1 MPVKNKISLQ
11 ELAEFMTTADETLD
25 KKTCEAFARTL
36 FEVVEEA
43 LLSDKFV
50 KVKGFGTFKLVAV
63 SDRESVNINTG
74 ERFQIEGHTKVSF
87 IPDNTLKEEINRPF
101 AHFET
106 IDLSDDT
113 EQAELDAIDAAAE
126 EEAQEMQASQEAVEE
141 AADEAVEEFVE
152 KSVEEEPAEEAV
164 EQTAEEA
171 PKEATAEET
180 EESMEEPVATEP
192 QTIVTAEKKE
202 EEPAKAAAS
211 AEERQSV
218 AEATVENTDDEAL
231 AEETPAEESPE
242 SEADGQE
249 EASTAMPITYEY
261 NEQPPRRPFNWWKAI
276 GLFFAVLALML
287 ASYFAGYYRLL
298 CPCIIGLPEWSEPQ
312 PAQPAVKVQS
322 AKPAPAK
329 PQPAPAEATAPKI
342 PENPLNLENP
352 EQPEPRISKPAKP
365 ASAPRKQQSAPRK
378 QQSAPA
384 EVAPAPQ
391 ADTTVATQPHT
402 VARGETLYSIARKY
416 YGSDKYVNVII
427 RHNRI
432 KNPNNIEKGTTL
444 QIPILD
450 TGN

>member
-11 ELAEFMTTADETLD
+11 ELAEFMTAADETLD

-106 IDLSDDT
+106 IDLSDET
-113 EQAELDAIDAAAE
+113 EQAELDAIDAAAA
-126 EEAQEMQASQEAVEE
+126 EEALENEEAEETVEE
-141 AADEAVEEFVE
+141 VAEEMPAD
-152 KSVEEEPAEEAV
+152 EPAEEVV
-164 EQTAEEA
+164 EEEV
-171 PKEATAEET
+171 KEEVPEEVLKEEPVEET
-180 EESMEEPVATEP
+180 EEPMEEPVATEP

-202 EEPAKAAAS
+202 EEPAKAEEPTADTTLES
-211 AEERQSV
+211 EKKPEPEAEEQK
-218 AEATVENTDDEAL
+218 EAPTAL
-231 AEETPAEESPE
+231 PVS
-242 SEADGQE
+242 
-249 EASTAMPITYEY
+249 YEY
-261 NEQPPRRPFNWWKAI
+261 TEQPPRRPFNWWKAI
-276 GLFFAVLALML
+276 GVFFFVLALML
-287 ASYFAGYYRLL
+287 LSYFAGYYRLL
-298 CPCIIGLPEWSEPQ
+298 CPCIIGLPEWTEPQ
-312 PAQPAVKVQS
+312 PVQPAAKVQP
-322 AKPAPAK
+322 AKTAPAK
-329 PQPAPAEATAPKI
+329 PQPAPAETTAPKI
-342 PENPLNLENP
+342 PENPLNAENP
-352 EQPEPRISKPAKP
+352 EQPEPRKSKPAKP
-365 ASAPRKQQSAPRK
+365 DPAPRK

-384 EVAPAPQ
+384 EVAPAPP

>member
-1 MPVKNKISLQ
+1 
-11 ELAEFMTTADETLD
+11 MTAADETLD

-87 IPDNTLKEEINRPF
+87 IPDNSLKEEINRPF

-106 IDLSDDT
+106 IDLSDET
-113 EQAELDAIDAAAE
+113 EQAELDAIDAAAA
-126 EEAQEMQASQEAVEE
+126 EEALENEEAEETVEE
-141 AADEAVEEFVE
+141 VAEEMPAD
-152 KSVEEEPAEEAV
+152 EPAEEVV
-164 EQTAEEA
+164 EEEVMEEVPEEVLKEEPVEEAEE
-171 PKEATAEET
+171 P
-180 EESMEEPVATEP
+180 MEEPVATEP

-202 EEPAKAAAS
+202 EEPAKAEESAADTTLES
-211 AEERQSV
+211 EKAPDPEAEE
-218 AEATVENTDDEAL
+218 
-231 AEETPAEESPE
+231 
-242 SEADGQE
+242 QE
-249 EASTAMPITYEY
+249 EAPTALPVSYEY
-261 NEQPPRRPFNWWKAI
+261 TEQPPRRPFNWWKAI
-276 GLFFAVLALML
+276 GVFFFVLALML
-287 ASYFAGYYRLL
+287 LSYFAGYYRLL
-298 CPCIIGLPEWSEPQ
+298 CPCIIGLPEWTEPQ
-312 PAQPAVKVQS
+312 PAQPAAKVQP
-322 AKPAPAK
+322 AKTAPAK
-329 PQPAPAEATAPKI
+329 PQPAPAETTAPKI
-342 PENPLNLENP
+342 SENPLNSENP
-352 EQPEPRISKPAKP
+352 EQPESRKSKPAKP
-365 ASAPRKQQSAPRK
+365 DPAPRK

-384 EVAPAPQ
+384 EVAPAPP

>member
-1 MPVKNKISLQ
+1 
-11 ELAEFMTTADETLD
+11 MTTADETLD

-106 IDLSDDT
+106 IDLSDET
-113 EQAELDAIDAAAE
+113 EQAELDAIDAAAA
-126 EEAQEMQASQEAVEE
+126 EEALENEEAEETVEE
-141 AADEAVEEFVE
+141 VAEEMPAA
-152 KSVEEEPAEEAV
+152 EPAEEVV
-164 EQTAEEA
+164 EEEVMEEV
-171 PKEATAEET
+171 PEEVLKEEPVEET
-180 EESMEEPVATEP
+180 EEPMEEPVATEP

-202 EEPAKAAAS
+202 EEPAKAEEPAADTTLES
-211 AEERQSV
+211 KKNPEPEAEE
-218 AEATVENTDDEAL
+218 
-231 AEETPAEESPE
+231 
-242 SEADGQE
+242 QE
-249 EASTAMPITYEY
+249 EAPTALPVSYEY
-261 NEQPPRRPFNWWKAI
+261 TEQPPRRPFNWWKAI
-276 GLFFAVLALML
+276 GVFFFVLALML
-287 ASYFAGYYRLL
+287 LSYFAGYYRLL
-298 CPCIIGLPEWSEPQ
+298 CPCIIGLPEWTEPQ
-312 PAQPAVKVQS
+312 PVQPAAKVQP
-322 AKPAPAK
+322 AKTAPAK
-329 PQPAPAEATAPKI
+329 PQPAPAESTAPKI
-342 PENPLNLENP
+342 SANPLNSENP
-352 EQPEPRISKPAKP
+352 EQPESRKSKPAKP
-365 ASAPRKQQSAPRK
+365 DPAPRK

-384 EVAPAPQ
+384 EVAPAPP

>member
-11 ELAEFMTTADETLD
+11 ELAEFMTAADETLD

-106 IDLSDDT
+106 IDLSDET
-113 EQAELDAIDAAAE
+113 EQAELDAIDAAAAEEALENEEAEETVEEVAEEMPADELAEEVVE
-126 EEAQEMQASQEAVEE
+126 EEAKEEVPEDVLKEEPVEE
-141 AADEAVEEFVE
+141 A
-152 KSVEEEPAEEAV
+152 EEP
-164 EQTAEEA
+164 
-171 PKEATAEET
+171 
-180 EESMEEPVATEP
+180 MEEPVATEP

-202 EEPAKAAAS
+202 EEPAKAEEPAADTTLES
-211 AEERQSV
+211 EKAPEPEAEE
-218 AEATVENTDDEAL
+218 
-231 AEETPAEESPE
+231 
-242 SEADGQE
+242 QE
-249 EASTAMPITYEY
+249 EAPTALPVSYEY
-261 NEQPPRRPFNWWKAI
+261 TEQPPRRPFNWWKAI
-276 GLFFAVLALML
+276 GVFFFVLTLML
-287 ASYFAGYYRLL
+287 LSYFAGYYRLL
-298 CPCIIGLPEWSEPQ
+298 CPCIIGLPEWTEPQ
-312 PAQPAVKVQS
+312 PVQPAAKVQP
-322 AKPAPAK
+322 AKTAPAK
-329 PQPAPAEATAPKI
+329 PQPAPAETTAPKI
-342 PENPLNLENP
+342 SENPLNSENP
-352 EQPEPRISKPAKP
+352 EQPESRRSKPAKP
-365 ASAPRKQQSAPRK
+365 DPAPRK

-384 EVAPAPQ
+384 EVAPAPP

>member
-11 ELAEFMTTADETLD
+11 ELAEFMTAADETLD

-106 IDLSDDT
+106 IDLSDET
-113 EQAELDAIDAAAE
+113 EQAELDAIDAAAAEEALENEEAEETVEEVAEEMPADEPTEEVVE
-126 EEAQEMQASQEAVEE
+126 EEVMEEVPEEVLKEEPVEE
-141 AADEAVEEFVE
+141 A
-152 KSVEEEPAEEAV
+152 EEP
-164 EQTAEEA
+164 
-171 PKEATAEET
+171 
-180 EESMEEPVATEP
+180 MEEPVATEP

-202 EEPAKAAAS
+202 EEPAKAEEPAADTTLES
-211 AEERQSV
+211 EKAPEPEAEE
-218 AEATVENTDDEAL
+218 
-231 AEETPAEESPE
+231 
-242 SEADGQE
+242 QE
-249 EASTAMPITYEY
+249 EAPTALPVSYEY
-261 NEQPPRRPFNWWKAI
+261 TEQPPRRPFNWWKAI
-276 GLFFAVLALML
+276 GVFFFVLALML
-287 ASYFAGYYRLL
+287 LSYFAGYYRLL
-298 CPCIIGLPEWSEPQ
+298 CPCIIGLPEWTEPQ
-312 PAQPAVKVQS
+312 PAQPAAKVQP
-322 AKPAPAK
+322 AKTAPAK
-329 PQPAPAEATAPKI
+329 PQPAPAETTAPKI
-342 PENPLNLENP
+342 SENTLNPENP
-352 EQPEPRISKPAKP
+352 EQPEPRKSKPAKP
-365 ASAPRKQQSAPRK
+365 D
-378 QQSAPA
+378 
-384 EVAPAPQ
+384 PAPP

>member
-11 ELAEFMTTADETLD
+11 ELAEFMTAADDTLD

-106 IDLSDDT
+106 IDLSDET
-113 EQAELDAIDAAAE
+113 EQAELDAIDAAAA
-126 EEAQEMQASQEAVEE
+126 EEALENEEAEETVEE
-141 AADEAVEEFVE
+141 VAEEMPAA
-152 KSVEEEPAEEAV
+152 EPAEEVV
-164 EQTAEEA
+164 EEEVKEEVPEEVLIEEPVEEAEE
-171 PKEATAEET
+171 P
-180 EESMEEPVATEP
+180 MEEPVATEP

-202 EEPAKAAAS
+202 EKPAKAEEPAADTTLES
-211 AEERQSV
+211 EKAPEPEAEE
-218 AEATVENTDDEAL
+218 
-231 AEETPAEESPE
+231 
-242 SEADGQE
+242 QE
-249 EASTAMPITYEY
+249 EAPTALPVSYEY
-261 NEQPPRRPFNWWKAI
+261 TEQAPRRPFNWWKAI
-276 GLFFAVLALML
+276 GVFFFVLALML
-287 ASYFAGYYRLL
+287 LSYFAGYYRLL
-298 CPCIIGLPEWSEPQ
+298 CPCIIGLPEWTEPQ
-312 PAQPAVKVQS
+312 PAQPAAKVQP
-322 AKPAPAK
+322 AKTAPVK
-329 PQPAPAEATAPKI
+329 PQPAPAETTAPKI
-342 PENPLNLENP
+342 SGNTLNPENT
-352 EQPEPRISKPAKP
+352 EQPEPRKSKPAKP
-365 ASAPRKQQSAPRK
+365 EPAPRK

-384 EVAPAPQ
+384 EVAPAPP

>member
-11 ELAEFMTTADETLD
+11 ELAEFMTAADETLD

-106 IDLSDDT
+106 IDLSDET
-113 EQAELDAIDAAAE
+113 EQAELDAIDAAAA
-126 EEAQEMQASQEAVEE
+126 EEALENEEAEETVEE
-141 AADEAVEEFVE
+141 VAEEMPEA
-152 KSVEEEPAEEAV
+152 EPAEEDV
-164 EQTAEEA
+164 EEEVKEEVPEEVLKEEPVEEAEE
-171 PKEATAEET
+171 P
-180 EESMEEPVATEP
+180 MEEPVATEP

-202 EEPAKAAAS
+202 EEPAKAEEPAADTTLES
-211 AEERQSV
+211 EEAPEPEAEEQED
-218 AEATVENTDDEAL
+218 APTAL
-231 AEETPAEESPE
+231 PVS
-242 SEADGQE
+242 
-249 EASTAMPITYEY
+249 YEY
-261 NEQPPRRPFNWWKAI
+261 TEQPPRRPFNWWKAI
-276 GLFFAVLALML
+276 GVFFFVLALML
-287 ASYFAGYYRLL
+287 LSYFAGYYRLL
-298 CPCIIGLPEWSEPQ
+298 CPCIIGLPEWTEPQ
-312 PAQPAVKVQS
+312 PAQPAAKVQP
-322 AKPAPAK
+322 AKTAPAK
-329 PQPAPAEATAPKI
+329 PQPAPAETTAPKI
-342 PENPLNLENP
+342 SENTLNPENT
-352 EQPEPRISKPAKP
+352 EQPEPRKSKPAKP
-365 ASAPRKQQSAPRK
+365 DPAPRK

-384 EVAPAPQ
+384 EVAPAPP

>member
-11 ELAEFMTTADETLD
+11 ELAEFMTAADETLD

-106 IDLSDDT
+106 IDLSDET
-113 EQAELDAIDAAAE
+113 EQAELDAIDAAAA
-126 EEAQEMQASQEAVEE
+126 EEALENEEAEETVEE
-141 AADEAVEEFVE
+141 VAEEMPAT
-152 KSVEEEPAEEAV
+152 EPAEEVV
-164 EQTAEEA
+164 EEEV
-171 PKEATAEET
+171 KEEVPEEVLKEEPVEET
-180 EESMEEPVATEP
+180 EEPMEEPVATEP

-202 EEPAKAAAS
+202 EEPAKAEEPAADTTLES
-211 AEERQSV
+211 EKKPEPEAEE
-218 AEATVENTDDEAL
+218 
-231 AEETPAEESPE
+231 
-242 SEADGQE
+242 QE
-249 EASTAMPITYEY
+249 EAPTALPVSYEY
-261 NEQPPRRPFNWWKAI
+261 TEQPPRRPFNWWKAI
-276 GLFFAVLALML
+276 GVFFFVLALML
-287 ASYFAGYYRLL
+287 LSYFAGYYRLL
-298 CPCIIGLPEWSEPQ
+298 CPCIIGLPEWTEPQ
-312 PAQPAVKVQS
+312 PAQPAAKVQP
-322 AKPAPAK
+322 AKTAPAK
-329 PQPAPAEATAPKI
+329 PQPVPAETTAPKI
-342 PENPLNLENP
+342 SENPLNAENP
-352 EQPEPRISKPAKP
+352 EQPEPRRSKPAKP
-365 ASAPRKQQSAPRK
+365 DPAPRK

-384 EVAPAPQ
+384 EVSPAPP
-391 ADTTVATQPHT
+391 ADTTIATQPHT

>member
-11 ELAEFMTTADETLD
+11 ELAEFMTAADETLD

-106 IDLSDDT
+106 IDLSDET
-113 EQAELDAIDAAAE
+113 EQAELDAIDAAAA
-126 EEAQEMQASQEAVEE
+126 EEALENEEAEETVEE
-141 AADEAVEEFVE
+141 VAEEMPAD
-152 KSVEEEPAEEAV
+152 EPAEEDV
-164 EQTAEEA
+164 EEEVKEEVPEEVLKEEPVEEAEE
-171 PKEATAEET
+171 P
-180 EESMEEPVATEP
+180 MEEPVATEP

-202 EEPAKAAAS
+202 EEPAKAEEPAADTTLES
-211 AEERQSV
+211 DKAPEPEAEE
-218 AEATVENTDDEAL
+218 
-231 AEETPAEESPE
+231 
-242 SEADGQE
+242 QE
-249 EASTAMPITYEY
+249 EAPTALPVSYEY
-261 NEQPPRRPFNWWKAI
+261 TEQPPRRPFNWWKAI
-276 GLFFAVLALML
+276 GVFFFVLTLML
-287 ASYFAGYYRLL
+287 LSYFAGYYRLL
-298 CPCIIGLPEWSEPQ
+298 CPCIIGLPEWTEPQ
-312 PAQPAVKVQS
+312 PVQPAAKVQP
-322 AKPAPAK
+322 AKTAPAK
-329 PQPAPAEATAPKI
+329 PQPAPAETTAPKI
-342 PENPLNLENP
+342 SENPLNSENP
-352 EQPEPRISKPAKP
+352 EQPEPRKSKPAKP
-365 ASAPRKQQSAPRK
+365 DPAPRKQQSAT
-378 QQSAPA
+378 A
-384 EVAPAPQ
+384 EVAPAPP

>member
-11 ELAEFMTTADETLD
+11 ELAEFMTAADETLD

-106 IDLSDDT
+106 IDLSDET
-113 EQAELDAIDAAAE
+113 EQAELDAIDAAAA
-126 EEAQEMQASQEAVEE
+126 EEALENEEAEETVEE
-141 AADEAVEEFVE
+141 VAEEMPAT
-152 KSVEEEPAEEAV
+152 EPAEEVV
-164 EQTAEEA
+164 EEEV
-171 PKEATAEET
+171 KEEVPEEVLKEEPVEET
-180 EESMEEPVATEP
+180 EEPMEEPVATEP

-202 EEPAKAAAS
+202 EEPAKAEEPAAD
-211 AEERQSV
+211 
-218 AEATVENTDDEAL
+218 TTL
-231 AEETPAEESPE
+231 E
-242 SEADGQE
+242 SEEAPEPEAKEQE
-249 EASTAMPITYEY
+249 DAPTALPVSYEY
-261 NEQPPRRPFNWWKAI
+261 TEQPPRRPFNWWKAI
-276 GLFFAVLALML
+276 GVFFFVLTLML
-287 ASYFAGYYRLL
+287 LSYFAGYYRLL
-298 CPCIIGLPEWSEPQ
+298 CPCIIGLPEWTEPQ
-312 PAQPAVKVQS
+312 PAQPAAKVQP
-322 AKPAPAK
+322 AKTAPAK
-329 PQPAPAEATAPKI
+329 PQPAPAETTAPKI
-342 PENPLNLENP
+342 SENPLNSENP
-352 EQPEPRISKPAKP
+352 EQPESRKSKPAKP
-365 ASAPRKQQSAPRK
+365 DPAPRK

-384 EVAPAPQ
+384 EVAPAPP

>member
-1 MPVKNKISLQ
+1 
-11 ELAEFMTTADETLD
+11 MTAADETLD
-25 KKTCEAFARTL
+25 KKTCEVFARTL

-106 IDLSDDT
+106 IDLSDET
-113 EQAELDAIDAAAE
+113 EQAELDAIDAAAA
-126 EEAQEMQASQEAVEE
+126 EEALEIEEAEETVEE
-141 AADEAVEEFVE
+141 VAEEMPADEPTEEV
-152 KSVEEEPAEEAV
+152 VEEEVKEEV
-164 EQTAEEA
+164 PEEVL
-171 PKEATAEET
+171 KEEPVEET
-180 EESMEEPVATEP
+180 EEPMEEPVATEP

-202 EEPAKAAAS
+202 EEPAKAEEPAADTTLES
-211 AEERQSV
+211 EKAPEPEAEE
-218 AEATVENTDDEAL
+218 
-231 AEETPAEESPE
+231 
-242 SEADGQE
+242 QE
-249 EASTAMPITYEY
+249 EAPSALPVSYEY
-261 NEQPPRRPFNWWKAI
+261 TEQPPRRPFNWWKAI
-276 GLFFAVLALML
+276 GVFFFVLALML
-287 ASYFAGYYRLL
+287 LSYFAGYYRLL
-298 CPCIIGLPEWSEPQ
+298 CPCIIGLPEWTEPQ
-312 PAQPAVKVQS
+312 PAQPAAKVQP
-322 AKPAPAK
+322 AKTAPAK
-329 PQPAPAEATAPKI
+329 PQPVPAETTAPKI
-342 PENPLNLENP
+342 PENPLNSENP
-352 EQPEPRISKPAKP
+352 EQPEPRKSKPAKP
-365 ASAPRKQQSAPRK
+365 DPAPRK

-384 EVAPAPQ
+384 EVAPAPP

-450 TGN
+450 TVN

>member
-1 MPVKNKISLQ
+1 
-11 ELAEFMTTADETLD
+11 MTTADETLD

-106 IDLSDDT
+106 IDLSDET
-113 EQAELDAIDAAAE
+113 EQAELDAIDAAAA
-126 EEAQEMQASQEAVEE
+126 EEALENEEAEETVEE
-141 AADEAVEEFVE
+141 VAEEMPADEPTDEV
-152 KSVEEEPAEEAV
+152 VEEEVMEEV
-164 EQTAEEA
+164 PEEVL
-171 PKEATAEET
+171 KEEPVEET
-180 EESMEEPVATEP
+180 EEPMEEPVATEP

-202 EEPAKAAAS
+202 EEPAKAEEPAADTTLES
-211 AEERQSV
+211 EKTPEPEAEE
-218 AEATVENTDDEAL
+218 
-231 AEETPAEESPE
+231 
-242 SEADGQE
+242 QE
-249 EASTAMPITYEY
+249 EAPTALPVSYEY
-261 NEQPPRRPFNWWKAI
+261 TEQPPRRPFNWWKAI
-276 GLFFAVLALML
+276 GVFFFVLALML
-287 ASYFAGYYRLL
+287 LSYFAGYYRLL
-298 CPCIIGLPEWSEPQ
+298 CPCIIGLPEWTEPQ
-312 PAQPAVKVQS
+312 PVQPAAKVQP
-322 AKPAPAK
+322 AKTAPAK
-329 PQPAPAEATAPKI
+329 PQSAPAETTAPKI
-342 PENPLNLENP
+342 SENPLNSENP
-352 EQPEPRISKPAKP
+352 EQPESRKSKPAKP
-365 ASAPRKQQSAPRK
+365 DPAPRK

-384 EVAPAPQ
+384 EVAPAPP

>member
-1 MPVKNKISLQ
+1 
-11 ELAEFMTTADETLD
+11 MTAADETLD

-106 IDLSDDT
+106 IDLSDET
-113 EQAELDAIDAAAE
+113 EQAELDAIDAAAAEEALENEEAEETVEEVAEEMPADELAEEVVE
-126 EEAQEMQASQEAVEE
+126 EEAKEEVPEDVLKEEPVEE
-141 AADEAVEEFVE
+141 A
-152 KSVEEEPAEEAV
+152 EEP
-164 EQTAEEA
+164 
-171 PKEATAEET
+171 
-180 EESMEEPVATEP
+180 MEEPVATEP

-202 EEPAKAAAS
+202 EEPAKAEEPAADTTLES
-211 AEERQSV
+211 EKAPEPEAEE
-218 AEATVENTDDEAL
+218 
-231 AEETPAEESPE
+231 
-242 SEADGQE
+242 QE
-249 EASTAMPITYEY
+249 EAPTALPVSYEY
-261 NEQPPRRPFNWWKAI
+261 TEQPPRRPFNWWKAI
-276 GLFFAVLALML
+276 GVFFFVLTLML
-287 ASYFAGYYRLL
+287 LSYFAGYYRLL
-298 CPCIIGLPEWSEPQ
+298 CPCIIGLPEWTEPQ
-312 PAQPAVKVQS
+312 PVQPAAKVQP
-322 AKPAPAK
+322 AKTAPAK
-329 PQPAPAEATAPKI
+329 PQPAPAETTAPKI
-342 PENPLNLENP
+342 SENPLNSENP
-352 EQPEPRISKPAKP
+352 EQPESRRSKPAKP
-365 ASAPRKQQSAPRK
+365 DPAPRK

-384 EVAPAPQ
+384 EVAPAPP

>member
-1 MPVKNKISLQ
+1 
-11 ELAEFMTTADETLD
+11 MTAADETLD

-106 IDLSDDT
+106 IDLSDET
-113 EQAELDAIDAAAE
+113 EQAELDAIDAAAA
-126 EEAQEMQASQEAVEE
+126 EEALENEEAEETVEE
-141 AADEAVEEFVE
+141 VAEEMPEA
-152 KSVEEEPAEEAV
+152 EPAEEDV
-164 EQTAEEA
+164 EEEVKEEVPEEVLKEEPVEEAEE
-171 PKEATAEET
+171 P
-180 EESMEEPVATEP
+180 MEEPVATEP

-202 EEPAKAAAS
+202 EEPAKAEEPAADTTLES
-211 AEERQSV
+211 EEAPEPEAEEQED
-218 AEATVENTDDEAL
+218 APTAL
-231 AEETPAEESPE
+231 PVS
-242 SEADGQE
+242 
-249 EASTAMPITYEY
+249 YEY
-261 NEQPPRRPFNWWKAI
+261 TEQPPRRPFNWWKAI
-276 GLFFAVLALML
+276 GVFFFVLTLML
-287 ASYFAGYYRLL
+287 LSYFAGYYRLL
-298 CPCIIGLPEWSEPQ
+298 CPCIIGLPEWTESQ
-312 PAQPAVKVQS
+312 PAQPAAKVQP
-322 AKPAPAK
+322 AKTAPAK

-342 PENPLNLENP
+342 SENPLNSENP
-352 EQPEPRISKPAKP
+352 EQPESRKSKPSKP
-365 ASAPRKQQSAPRK
+365 DPAPRK

-384 EVAPAPQ
+384 EVAPAPP

>member
-1 MPVKNKISLQ
+1 
-11 ELAEFMTTADETLD
+11 MTAADETLD

-106 IDLSDDT
+106 IDLSDET
-113 EQAELDAIDAAAE
+113 EQAELDAIDAAAA
-126 EEAQEMQASQEAVEE
+126 EEALENEEAEETVEE
-141 AADEAVEEFVE
+141 VAEEMPAD
-152 KSVEEEPAEEAV
+152 EPAEEDV
-164 EQTAEEA
+164 EEEVMEEV
-171 PKEATAEET
+171 PEEVLKEEPVEET
-180 EESMEEPVATEP
+180 EEPMEEPVATEP

-202 EEPAKAAAS
+202 EEPAKTEEPAADTTLES
-211 AEERQSV
+211 EKGPEPEAEE
-218 AEATVENTDDEAL
+218 
-231 AEETPAEESPE
+231 
-242 SEADGQE
+242 QE
-249 EASTAMPITYEY
+249 EAPTALPVSYEY
-261 NEQPPRRPFNWWKAI
+261 TEQPPRRPFNWWKAI
-276 GLFFAVLALML
+276 GVFFFVLALML
-287 ASYFAGYYRLL
+287 LSYFAGYSRLL
-298 CPCIIGLPEWSEPQ
+298 CPCIIGLPEWTEPQ
-312 PAQPAVKVQS
+312 PAQPAAKVQP
-322 AKPAPAK
+322 AKTAPAK
-329 PQPAPAEATAPKI
+329 PQPAPAETTAPKI
-342 PENPLNLENP
+342 SENPLNSENP
-352 EQPEPRISKPAKP
+352 EQPESRKSKPAKP
-365 ASAPRKQQSAPRK
+365 DPAPRK

-384 EVAPAPQ
+384 EVAPAPP

>member
-1 MPVKNKISLQ
+1 
-11 ELAEFMTTADETLD
+11 MTAADETLD

-106 IDLSDDT
+106 IDLSDET
-113 EQAELDAIDAAAE
+113 EQAELDAIDAAAA
-126 EEAQEMQASQEAVEE
+126 EEALENEEAEETVEE
-141 AADEAVEEFVE
+141 VAEEMTAA
-152 KSVEEEPAEEAV
+152 EPAEEVV
-164 EQTAEEA
+164 EEEVMEEV
-171 PKEATAEET
+171 PEEVLKEEPVEET
-180 EESMEEPVATEP
+180 EEPMEEPVATEP

-202 EEPAKAAAS
+202 EEPAKAEEPAADTTLES
-211 AEERQSV
+211 EKGPEPEAEE
-218 AEATVENTDDEAL
+218 
-231 AEETPAEESPE
+231 
-242 SEADGQE
+242 QE
-249 EASTAMPITYEY
+249 EAPTALPVSYEY
-261 NEQPPRRPFNWWKAI
+261 TEQPPRRPFNWWKAI
-276 GLFFAVLALML
+276 GVFFFVLALML
-287 ASYFAGYYRLL
+287 LSYFAGYYRLL
-298 CPCIIGLPEWSEPQ
+298 CPCIIGLPEWTEPQ
-312 PAQPAVKVQS
+312 PVQPAAKVQPT
-322 AKPAPAK
+322 KTAPAK
-329 PQPAPAEATAPKI
+329 PQPAPAETTAPKI
-342 PENPLNLENP
+342 SENPLNSENP
-352 EQPEPRISKPAKP
+352 EQPESRKSKPAKP
-365 ASAPRKQQSAPRK
+365 DPAPRK

-384 EVAPAPQ
+384 EVAPAPP

>member
-1 MPVKNKISLQ
+1 
-11 ELAEFMTTADETLD
+11 MTAADETLD
-25 KKTCEAFARTL
+25 KKTCEVFARTL

-106 IDLSDDT
+106 IDLSDET
-113 EQAELDAIDAAAE
+113 EQAELDAIDAAAAEEALENEEAEETVEEVAEEMPADEPTEEVVE
-126 EEAQEMQASQEAVEE
+126 EEVMEEVPEEVLKEESVEE
-141 AADEAVEEFVE
+141 A
-152 KSVEEEPAEEAV
+152 EEP
-164 EQTAEEA
+164 
-171 PKEATAEET
+171 
-180 EESMEEPVATEP
+180 MEEPVATEP

-202 EEPAKAAAS
+202 EEPAKAEETAADTTLES
-211 AEERQSV
+211 EKKPEPEAEE
-218 AEATVENTDDEAL
+218 
-231 AEETPAEESPE
+231 
-242 SEADGQE
+242 QE
-249 EASTAMPITYEY
+249 EAPTALPVSYEY
-261 NEQPPRRPFNWWKAI
+261 TEQPPRRPFNWWKAI
-276 GLFFAVLALML
+276 GVFFFVLALML
-287 ASYFAGYYRLL
+287 LSYFAGYYRLL
-298 CPCIIGLPEWSEPQ
+298 CPCIIGLPEWTEPQ
-312 PAQPAVKVQS
+312 PVQPAAKVQP
-322 AKPAPAK
+322 AKTAPAK
-329 PQPAPAEATAPKI
+329 PQPAPAKATAPKI
-342 PENPLNLENP
+342 SENPLNSENP
-352 EQPEPRISKPAKP
+352 EQPEPRRSKPAKP
-365 ASAPRKQQSAPRK
+365 DPAPRK

-384 EVAPAPQ
+384 EVAPAPP
-391 ADTTVATQPHT
+391 ADTTIATQPHT

>member
-1 MPVKNKISLQ
+1 
-11 ELAEFMTTADETLD
+11 MTAADETLD

-106 IDLSDDT
+106 IDLSDET
-113 EQAELDAIDAAAE
+113 EQAELDAIDAAAA
-126 EEAQEMQASQEAVEE
+126 EEALENEEAEETVEE
-141 AADEAVEEFVE
+141 VAEEMPADEPSEEV
-152 KSVEEEPAEEAV
+152 VEEEVKEEVPEEVLKEEPV
-164 EQTAEEA
+164 EEVEE
-171 PKEATAEET
+171 P
-180 EESMEEPVATEP
+180 MEEPVATEP

-202 EEPAKAAAS
+202 EEPAKAEEPAADTTLES
-211 AEERQSV
+211 EKAPEPEAEE
-218 AEATVENTDDEAL
+218 
-231 AEETPAEESPE
+231 
-242 SEADGQE
+242 QE
-249 EASTAMPITYEY
+249 EAPTALPVSYEY
-261 NEQPPRRPFNWWKAI
+261 TEQPPRRPFNWWKAI
-276 GLFFAVLALML
+276 GVFFFVLALML
-287 ASYFAGYYRLL
+287 LSYFAGYYRLL
-298 CPCIIGLPEWSEPQ
+298 CPCIIGLPEWTEPQ
-312 PAQPAVKVQS
+312 PAQPAAKVQP
-322 AKPAPAK
+322 AKTAPAK
-329 PQPAPAEATAPKI
+329 PQPAPAETTAPKI
-342 PENPLNLENP
+342 SENLLNSENP
-352 EQPEPRISKPAKP
+352 EQPEPRKSKPAKP
-365 ASAPRKQQSAPRK
+365 DPAPRK

-384 EVAPAPQ
+384 EVAPAPP

-444 QIPILD
+444 QIPILN

>member
-1 MPVKNKISLQ
+1 
-11 ELAEFMTTADETLD
+11 MTAADVTLD

-106 IDLSDDT
+106 IDLSDET
-113 EQAELDAIDAAAE
+113 EQAELDAIDAAAA
-126 EEAQEMQASQEAVEE
+126 EEALENEEAEETVEE
-141 AADEAVEEFVE
+141 VAEEMPAV
-152 KSVEEEPAEEAV
+152 EPAEEDV
-164 EQTAEEA
+164 EEEVKEEVPEEVLKEEPVEEAEE
-171 PKEATAEET
+171 PV
-180 EESMEEPVATEP
+180 EEPVATEP

-202 EEPAKAAAS
+202 EEPAKAEEPAADTTLGS
-211 AEERQSV
+211 EKAPEPEAEE
-218 AEATVENTDDEAL
+218 
-231 AEETPAEESPE
+231 
-242 SEADGQE
+242 QE
-249 EASTAMPITYEY
+249 EAPTALPVSYEY
-261 NEQPPRRPFNWWKAI
+261 TEQPPRRPFNWWKAI
-276 GLFFAVLALML
+276 GVFFFVLALML
-287 ASYFAGYYRLL
+287 LSYFAGYYRLL
-298 CPCIIGLPEWSEPQ
+298 CPCIIGLPEWTEPQ
-312 PAQPAVKVQS
+312 PAQPAAKVQPT
-322 AKPAPAK
+322 KTAPAK
-329 PQPAPAEATAPKI
+329 PQPAPAETTAPKI
-342 PENPLNLENP
+342 PENPLNSENP
-352 EQPEPRISKPAKP
+352 EQPESRKSKPAKP
-365 ASAPRKQQSAPRK
+365 DPAPRKQQSAT
-378 QQSAPA
+378 A
-384 EVAPAPQ
+384 EVAPAPP

>member
-1 MPVKNKISLQ
+1 
-11 ELAEFMTTADETLD
+11 MTAADDTLD

-106 IDLSDDT
+106 IDLSDET
-113 EQAELDAIDAAAE
+113 EQAELDAIDAAAA
-126 EEAQEMQASQEAVEE
+126 EEALENEEAEETVEE
-141 AADEAVEEFVE
+141 VAEEMPAA
-152 KSVEEEPAEEAV
+152 EPAEEVV
-164 EQTAEEA
+164 EEEV
-171 PKEATAEET
+171 KEEVPEEVLKEEPVEET
-180 EESMEEPVATEP
+180 EEPMEEPVATEP

-202 EEPAKAAAS
+202 EEPAKAEEPAADTTLES
-211 AEERQSV
+211 KKNPEPEAEE
-218 AEATVENTDDEAL
+218 
-231 AEETPAEESPE
+231 
-242 SEADGQE
+242 QE
-249 EASTAMPITYEY
+249 EAPTALPVSYEY
-261 NEQPPRRPFNWWKAI
+261 TEQPPRRPFNWWKAI
-276 GLFFAVLALML
+276 GVFFFVLALML
-287 ASYFAGYYRLL
+287 LSYFAGYYRLL
-298 CPCIIGLPEWSEPQ
+298 CPCIIGLPEWTEPQ
-312 PAQPAVKVQS
+312 PVQPAAKVQP
-322 AKPAPAK
+322 AKTAPAK
-329 PQPAPAEATAPKI
+329 PQPAPAESTAPKI
-342 PENPLNLENP
+342 SANPLNSENP
-352 EQPEPRISKPAKP
+352 EQPDSRKSKPAKP
-365 ASAPRKQQSAPRK
+365 DPAPRK

-384 EVAPAPQ
+384 EVAPAPP
-391 ADTTVATQPHT
+391 AAPTVATQPHT

>member
-1 MPVKNKISLQ
+1 MI
-11 ELAEFMTTADETLD
+11 AADETLD

-36 FEVVEEA
+36 FEVLEEA

-106 IDLSDDT
+106 IDLSDET
-113 EQAELDAIDAAAE
+113 EQAELDAIDAAAAEEALENEEAEETVEEVAEEMPADEPTEEVVE
-126 EEAQEMQASQEAVEE
+126 EEVMEEVPEEVLKEEPVEE
-141 AADEAVEEFVE
+141 A
-152 KSVEEEPAEEAV
+152 EEP
-164 EQTAEEA
+164 
-171 PKEATAEET
+171 
-180 EESMEEPVATEP
+180 MEEPVATEP

-202 EEPAKAAAS
+202 EEPAKAEEPAADTTLES
-211 AEERQSV
+211 EKTPEPEAEE
-218 AEATVENTDDEAL
+218 
-231 AEETPAEESPE
+231 
-242 SEADGQE
+242 QE
-249 EASTAMPITYEY
+249 EAPTALPVSYEY
-261 NEQPPRRPFNWWKAI
+261 TEQPPRRPFNWWKAI
-276 GLFFAVLALML
+276 GVFFAVLALML
-287 ASYFAGYYRLL
+287 LSYFAGYYRLL
-298 CPCIIGLPEWSEPQ
+298 CPCIIGLPEWTEPQ
-312 PAQPAVKVQS
+312 PAQPAAKVQP
-322 AKPAPAK
+322 AKTAPAK
-329 PQPAPAEATAPKI
+329 PQPAPAETTAPKI
-342 PENPLNLENP
+342 PENPLNSENP
-352 EQPEPRISKPAKP
+352 EQLESRKSKPAKP
-365 ASAPRKQQSAPRK
+365 DPAPRK

-384 EVAPAPQ
+384 EVAPAPP

>member
-1 MPVKNKISLQ
+1 
-11 ELAEFMTTADETLD
+11 MTAADETLD

-106 IDLSDDT
+106 IDLSDET
-113 EQAELDAIDAAAE
+113 EQAELDAIDAAAAEEALENEEAEETVEEVAEEMPADEPTEEVVE
-126 EEAQEMQASQEAVEE
+126 EEVMEEVPEEVLKEEAVEE
-141 AADEAVEEFVE
+141 T
-152 KSVEEEPAEEAV
+152 EEP
-164 EQTAEEA
+164 
-171 PKEATAEET
+171 
-180 EESMEEPVATEP
+180 MEEPVATEP

-202 EEPAKAAAS
+202 EEPAKAEEPAADTTLES
-211 AEERQSV
+211 EKAPEPEAEE
-218 AEATVENTDDEAL
+218 
-231 AEETPAEESPE
+231 
-242 SEADGQE
+242 QE
-249 EASTAMPITYEY
+249 EAPSALPVSYEY
-261 NEQPPRRPFNWWKAI
+261 TEQPPRRPFNWWKAI
-276 GLFFAVLALML
+276 GVFFFVLALML
-287 ASYFAGYYRLL
+287 LSYFAGYYRLL
-298 CPCIIGLPEWSEPQ
+298 CPCIIGLPEWTEPQ
-312 PAQPAVKVQS
+312 PAQPA
-322 AKPAPAK
+322 AKAQPAKTAPAK
-329 PQPAPAEATAPKI
+329 PQPAPAETTAPKI
-342 PENPLNLENP
+342 SENPLNSENP
-352 EQPEPRISKPAKP
+352 EQPEFRKNKPAKP
-365 ASAPRKQQSAPRK
+365 DPAPRK

-384 EVAPAPQ
+384 EVAPAPP

-444 QIPILD
+444 QIPILG

>member
-11 ELAEFMTTADETLD
+11 ELAEFMTAADETLD

-106 IDLSDDT
+106 IDLSDET
-113 EQAELDAIDAAAE
+113 EQAELDAIDAAAA
-126 EEAQEMQASQEAVEE
+126 EEALENEEAEEMVEE
-141 AADEAVEEFVE
+141 VAEEMPAT
-152 KSVEEEPAEEAV
+152 EPAEEVV
-164 EQTAEEA
+164 EEEVKEEVPEEVLKEEPVEEAEE
-171 PKEATAEET
+171 P
-180 EESMEEPVATEP
+180 MEEPVATEP

-202 EEPAKAAAS
+202 EEPAKTEEPAADTTLES
-211 AEERQSV
+211 EKGPEPEAEE
-218 AEATVENTDDEAL
+218 
-231 AEETPAEESPE
+231 
-242 SEADGQE
+242 QE
-249 EASTAMPITYEY
+249 EAPTALPVSYEY
-261 NEQPPRRPFNWWKAI
+261 TEQPPRRPFNWWKAI
-276 GLFFAVLALML
+276 GVFFFVLTLML
-287 ASYFAGYYRLL
+287 LSYFAGYYRLL
-298 CPCIIGLPEWSEPQ
+298 CPCIIGLPEWTEPQ
-312 PAQPAVKVQS
+312 PAQPAAKVQP
-322 AKPAPAK
+322 AKTAPAK
-329 PQPAPAEATAPKI
+329 PQPAPAETTAPKI
-342 PENPLNLENP
+342 SENPLNSENP
-352 EQPEPRISKPAKP
+352 EQPEPRKSKPAKP
-365 ASAPRKQQSAPRK
+365 DPAPRK

-384 EVAPAPQ
+384 EVAPAPP

>member
-1 MPVKNKISLQ
+1 
-11 ELAEFMTTADETLD
+11 MTAADETLD

-106 IDLSDDT
+106 IDLSDET
-113 EQAELDAIDAAAE
+113 EQAELDAIDAAAA
-126 EEAQEMQASQEAVEE
+126 EEALENEEAEETVEE
-141 AADEAVEEFVE
+141 VAEEMPAD
-152 KSVEEEPAEEAV
+152 EPAEEDV
-164 EQTAEEA
+164 EEEVMEEVPEEVLKEEPVEEAEE
-171 PKEATAEET
+171 P
-180 EESMEEPVATEP
+180 MEEPVATEP

-202 EEPAKAAAS
+202 EEPAKAEEPAADTTLES
-211 AEERQSV
+211 EKGPEPEAEE
-218 AEATVENTDDEAL
+218 
-231 AEETPAEESPE
+231 
-242 SEADGQE
+242 QE
-249 EASTAMPITYEY
+249 EAPTALPVSYEY
-261 NEQPPRRPFNWWKAI
+261 TEQPPRRPFNWWKAI
-276 GLFFAVLALML
+276 GVFFFVLALML
-287 ASYFAGYYRLL
+287 LSYFAGYYRLL
-298 CPCIIGLPEWSEPQ
+298 CPCIIGLPEWTEPQ
-312 PAQPAVKVQS
+312 PAQPA
-322 AKPAPAK
+322 AKAQPAKTAPAK
-329 PQPAPAEATAPKI
+329 PQPAPAETTAPKI
-342 PENPLNLENP
+342 SENPLNSENP
-352 EQPEPRISKPAKP
+352 EQPESRKSKPAKP
-365 ASAPRKQQSAPRK
+365 DPAPRK

-384 EVAPAPQ
+384 EVAPAPP

>member
-1 MPVKNKISLQ
+1 
-11 ELAEFMTTADETLD
+11 MTAADETLD

-106 IDLSDDT
+106 IDLSDET
-113 EQAELDAIDAAAE
+113 EQAELDAIDAAAA
-126 EEAQEMQASQEAVEE
+126 EEALENEEAEETVEE
-141 AADEAVEEFVE
+141 VAEEMPAT
-152 KSVEEEPAEEAV
+152 EPAEEDV
-164 EQTAEEA
+164 EEEVKEEVPEEVLKEEPVEEAEE
-171 PKEATAEET
+171 P
-180 EESMEEPVATEP
+180 MEEPVATEP

-202 EEPAKAAAS
+202 EEPAKAEEPAADTTLES
-211 AEERQSV
+211 EKGPEPEAEE
-218 AEATVENTDDEAL
+218 
-231 AEETPAEESPE
+231 
-242 SEADGQE
+242 QE
-249 EASTAMPITYEY
+249 EAPTALPVSYEY
-261 NEQPPRRPFNWWKAI
+261 TEQPPRRPFNWWKAI
-276 GLFFAVLALML
+276 GVFFFVLALML
-287 ASYFAGYYRLL
+287 LSYFAGYYRLL
-298 CPCIIGLPEWSEPQ
+298 CPCIIGLPEWTEPQ
-312 PAQPAVKVQS
+312 PAQPAAKVQPT
-322 AKPAPAK
+322 KTAPAK
-329 PQPAPAEATAPKI
+329 PQPAPAETTAPKI
-342 PENPLNLENP
+342 SENPLNSENP
-352 EQPEPRISKPAKP
+352 EQSEPRKSKPAKP
-365 ASAPRKQQSAPRK
+365 APAPRK

-384 EVAPAPQ
+384 EVAPAPP

>member
-1 MPVKNKISLQ
+1 
-11 ELAEFMTTADETLD
+11 MTAADDTLD

-106 IDLSDDT
+106 IDLSDET
-113 EQAELDAIDAAAE
+113 EQAELDAIDAAAAEEALENEEAEETVEEVAEEMPADEPTEEVVE
-126 EEAQEMQASQEAVEE
+126 EEAKEE
-141 AADEAVEEFVE
+141 VPEEVL
-152 KSVEEEPAEEAV
+152 KEEPV
-164 EQTAEEA
+164 
-171 PKEATAEET
+171 EET
-180 EESMEEPVATEP
+180 EEPMEEPVATEP

-202 EEPAKAAAS
+202 EEPAKAEEPADETTLESEKAPEPE
-211 AEERQSV
+211 AEE
-218 AEATVENTDDEAL
+218 
-231 AEETPAEESPE
+231 
-242 SEADGQE
+242 QE
-249 EASTAMPITYEY
+249 EAPTALPVSYEY
-261 NEQPPRRPFNWWKAI
+261 TEQPPRRLFNWWKAI
-276 GLFFAVLALML
+276 GVFFFVLALML
-287 ASYFAGYYRLL
+287 LSYFAGYYRLL
-298 CPCIIGLPEWSEPQ
+298 CPCIIGLPEWTEPQ
-312 PAQPAVKVQS
+312 PAQPAAKVQPT
-322 AKPAPAK
+322 KTAPAK
-329 PQPAPAEATAPKI
+329 PQPAPAETTAPKI
-342 PENPLNLENP
+342 PENPLNTENP
-352 EQPEPRISKPAKP
+352 ELPEPRKSKPAKP
-365 ASAPRKQQSAPRK
+365 DPAPRK

-384 EVAPAPQ
+384 EVAPAPP

>member
-1 MPVKNKISLQ
+1 
-11 ELAEFMTTADETLD
+11 MTAADETLD

-43 LLSDKFV
+43 LLTDKFV

-106 IDLSDDT
+106 IDLSDET
-113 EQAELDAIDAAAE
+113 EQAELDAIDAAAA
-126 EEAQEMQASQEAVEE
+126 EEALENEEAEETVEE
-141 AADEAVEEFVE
+141 VAEEMPAT
-152 KSVEEEPAEEAV
+152 EPAEEVV
-164 EQTAEEA
+164 EEEVKEDVPEEVLKEEPVEEAEE
-171 PKEATAEET
+171 P
-180 EESMEEPVATEP
+180 MEEPVATEP

-202 EEPAKAAAS
+202 EEPAKAEEPAADTTLES
-211 AEERQSV
+211 EKAPEPEAEE
-218 AEATVENTDDEAL
+218 
-231 AEETPAEESPE
+231 
-242 SEADGQE
+242 QE
-249 EASTAMPITYEY
+249 EAPTALPVSYEY
-261 NEQPPRRPFNWWKAI
+261 TEQPPRRPFNWWKAI
-276 GLFFAVLALML
+276 GVFFLVLALML
-287 ASYFAGYYRLL
+287 LSYFAGYYRLL
-298 CPCIIGLPEWSEPQ
+298 CPCIIGLPEWTEPQ
-312 PAQPAVKVQS
+312 PAQPAAKVQP
-322 AKPAPAK
+322 AKTAPAK
-329 PQPAPAEATAPKI
+329 PQPAPAETTAPKI
-342 PENPLNLENP
+342 SENPLNSENP
-352 EQPEPRISKPAKP
+352 EQPESRKSKPAKP
-365 ASAPRKQQSAPRK
+365 DPAPRK

-384 EVAPAPQ
+384 EVAPAPP

>member
-1 MPVKNKISLQ
+1 
-11 ELAEFMTTADETLD
+11 MTAADETLD

-43 LLSDKFV
+43 LLTDKFV

-106 IDLSDDT
+106 IDLSDET
-113 EQAELDAIDAAAE
+113 EQAELDAIDAAAA
-126 EEAQEMQASQEAVEE
+126 EEALENEEAEETVEE
-141 AADEAVEEFVE
+141 VAEEMPAT
-152 KSVEEEPAEEAV
+152 EPAEEVV
-164 EQTAEEA
+164 EEEVMEEVPEEVLKEESVEEAEE
-171 PKEATAEET
+171 P
-180 EESMEEPVATEP
+180 MEEPVATEP

-202 EEPAKAAAS
+202 EEPAKAEEPAADTTLES
-211 AEERQSV
+211 EKAPEPEAEE
-218 AEATVENTDDEAL
+218 
-231 AEETPAEESPE
+231 
-242 SEADGQE
+242 QE
-249 EASTAMPITYEY
+249 EAPTALPVSYEY
-261 NEQPPRRPFNWWKAI
+261 TEQPPRRPFNWWKAI
-276 GLFFAVLALML
+276 GVFFFVLALML
-287 ASYFAGYYRLL
+287 LSYFAGYYRLL
-298 CPCIIGLPEWSEPQ
+298 CPCIIGLPEWTEPQ
-312 PAQPAVKVQS
+312 PVQPAAKVQP
-322 AKPAPAK
+322 AKTAPAK
-329 PQPAPAEATAPKI
+329 PQPAPAETTAPKI
-342 PENPLNLENP
+342 SENPLNSENP
-352 EQPEPRISKPAKP
+352 EQPEPRKSKPAKP
-365 ASAPRKQQSAPRK
+365 DPAPRK

-384 EVAPAPQ
+384 EVAPAPP

>member
-1 MPVKNKISLQ
+1 
-11 ELAEFMTTADETLD
+11 MTAADETLD

-106 IDLSDDT
+106 IDLSDET
-113 EQAELDAIDAAAE
+113 EQAELDAIDAAAA
-126 EEAQEMQASQEAVEE
+126 EEALENEEAEETVEE
-141 AADEAVEEFVE
+141 VAEEMPAA
-152 KSVEEEPAEEAV
+152 EPAEEVV
-164 EQTAEEA
+164 EEEVKEEVPEEVLKEEPVEEAEE
-171 PKEATAEET
+171 P
-180 EESMEEPVATEP
+180 MEEPVATEP

-202 EEPAKAAAS
+202 EEPAKAEEPAADTTLES
-211 AEERQSV
+211 EKAPEPEAEE
-218 AEATVENTDDEAL
+218 
-231 AEETPAEESPE
+231 
-242 SEADGQE
+242 QE
-249 EASTAMPITYEY
+249 EAPTALPVSYEY
-261 NEQPPRRPFNWWKAI
+261 TEQPPRRPFNWWKAI
-276 GLFFAVLALML
+276 GVFFFVLALML
-287 ASYFAGYYRLL
+287 LSYFAGYYRLL
-298 CPCIIGLPEWSEPQ
+298 CPCIIGLPEWTEPQ
-312 PAQPAVKVQS
+312 PVQPAAKVQP
-322 AKPAPAK
+322 AKTAPAK
-329 PQPAPAEATAPKI
+329 PQPAPAETTAPKI
-342 PENPLNLENP
+342 SENPLNAENP
-352 EQPEPRISKPAKP
+352 EQPEPRRSKPAKP
-365 ASAPRKQQSAPRK
+365 DPAPRK

-384 EVAPAPQ
+384 EVSPAPP
-391 ADTTVATQPHT
+391 ADTTIATQPHT

>member
-1 MPVKNKISLQ
+1 
-11 ELAEFMTTADETLD
+11 MTAADDTLD

-106 IDLSDDT
+106 IDLSDET
-113 EQAELDAIDAAAE
+113 EQAELDAIDAAAA
-126 EEAQEMQASQEAVEE
+126 EEALENEEAEETVEE
-141 AADEAVEEFVE
+141 VAEEMPADEPTEEV
-152 KSVEEEPAEEAV
+152 VEEEVMEEV
-164 EQTAEEA
+164 PEEVL
-171 PKEATAEET
+171 KEEPVEET
-180 EESMEEPVATEP
+180 EEPMEEPVATEP

-202 EEPAKAAAS
+202 EEPAKAEEPAADTTLES
-211 AEERQSV
+211 KKNPEPEAEE
-218 AEATVENTDDEAL
+218 
-231 AEETPAEESPE
+231 
-242 SEADGQE
+242 QE
-249 EASTAMPITYEY
+249 EAPTALPVSYEY
-261 NEQPPRRPFNWWKAI
+261 TEQPPRRPFNWWKAI
-276 GLFFAVLALML
+276 GVFFFVLALML
-287 ASYFAGYYRLL
+287 LSYFAGYYRLL
-298 CPCIIGLPEWSEPQ
+298 CPCIIGLPEWTEPQ
-312 PAQPAVKVQS
+312 PVQPAAKVQP
-322 AKPAPAK
+322 AKTAPAK
-329 PQPAPAEATAPKI
+329 PQPAPAEATTPKI
-342 PENPLNLENP
+342 SENPLNPENP
-352 EQPEPRISKPAKP
+352 KQPESRKSKPAKP
-365 ASAPRKQQSAPRK
+365 A
-378 QQSAPA
+378 
-384 EVAPAPQ
+384 PAPP

>member
-1 MPVKNKISLQ
+1 
-11 ELAEFMTTADETLD
+11 MTAADETLD

-106 IDLSDDT
+106 IDLSDET
-113 EQAELDAIDAAAE
+113 EQAELDAIDAAAA
-126 EEAQEMQASQEAVEE
+126 EEALENEEAEETVEE
-141 AADEAVEEFVE
+141 VAEEMPAA
-152 KSVEEEPAEEAV
+152 EPAEEVV
-164 EQTAEEA
+164 EEEVMEEVPEEVLKEEPVEEAEE
-171 PKEATAEET
+171 P
-180 EESMEEPVATEP
+180 MEEPVATEP

-202 EEPAKAAAS
+202 EEPAKAEEPAADTTLES
-211 AEERQSV
+211 EKAPEPEAEE
-218 AEATVENTDDEAL
+218 
-231 AEETPAEESPE
+231 
-242 SEADGQE
+242 QE
-249 EASTAMPITYEY
+249 EAPTALPVSYEY
-261 NEQPPRRPFNWWKAI
+261 TEQPPRRPFNWWKAI
-276 GLFFAVLALML
+276 GVFFFVLALML
-287 ASYFAGYYRLL
+287 LSYFAGYYRLL
-298 CPCIIGLPEWSEPQ
+298 CPCIIGLPEWTEPQ
-312 PAQPAVKVQS
+312 PVQPAAKVQP
-322 AKPAPAK
+322 AKTAPAK
-329 PQPAPAEATAPKI
+329 PQPAPAESTAPKI
-342 PENPLNLENP
+342 SENSLNSENP
-352 EQPEPRISKPAKP
+352 EQPEPRKSKPAKP
-365 ASAPRKQQSAPRK
+365 EPAPRKQQSAP
-378 QQSAPA
+378 S
-384 EVAPAPQ
+384 EVAPAPP

-432 KNPNNIEKGTTL
+432 KNPNNSEKGTTL

>member
-11 ELAEFMTTADETLD
+11 ELAEFMTAADVTLD

-106 IDLSDDT
+106 IDLSDET
-113 EQAELDAIDAAAE
+113 EQAELDAIDAAAAEEALENEEAEETVEEVAEEMPADEPTEEVVE
-126 EEAQEMQASQEAVEE
+126 EEVKEEVPEEVLIEEPVEE
-141 AADEAVEEFVE
+141 A
-152 KSVEEEPAEEAV
+152 EEP
-164 EQTAEEA
+164 
-171 PKEATAEET
+171 
-180 EESMEEPVATEP
+180 MEEPVATEP

-202 EEPAKAAAS
+202 EKPAKAEEPAADTTLES
-211 AEERQSV
+211 EKAPEPEAEE
-218 AEATVENTDDEAL
+218 
-231 AEETPAEESPE
+231 
-242 SEADGQE
+242 QE
-249 EASTAMPITYEY
+249 EAPTALPVSYEY
-261 NEQPPRRPFNWWKAI
+261 TEQAPRRPFNWWKAI
-276 GLFFAVLALML
+276 GVFFFVLALML
-287 ASYFAGYYRLL
+287 LSYFAGYYRLL
-298 CPCIIGLPEWSEPQ
+298 CPCIIGLPEWTEPQ
-312 PAQPAVKVQS
+312 PAQPAAKVQP
-322 AKPAPAK
+322 AKTAPVK
-329 PQPAPAEATAPKI
+329 PQPAPAETTAPKI
-342 PENPLNLENP
+342 SGNTLNPENT
-352 EQPEPRISKPAKP
+352 EQPEPRKSKPAKP
-365 ASAPRKQQSAPRK
+365 EPAPRK

-384 EVAPAPQ
+384 EVAPAPP

>member
-1 MPVKNKISLQ
+1 
-11 ELAEFMTTADETLD
+11 MTTADETLD

-106 IDLSDDT
+106 IDLSDET
-113 EQAELDAIDAAAE
+113 EQAELDAIDAAAA
-126 EEAQEMQASQEAVEE
+126 EEALENDEAEETVEE
-141 AADEAVEEFVE
+141 VAEEMPAT
-152 KSVEEEPAEEAV
+152 EPAEEVV
-164 EQTAEEA
+164 EEEVKEEVPEEVLKEEPVEEAEE
-171 PKEATAEET
+171 P
-180 EESMEEPVATEP
+180 MEEPVATEP

-202 EEPAKAAAS
+202 EEPAKAEEPAADTTLES
-211 AEERQSV
+211 EKAPEPEAEE
-218 AEATVENTDDEAL
+218 
-231 AEETPAEESPE
+231 
-242 SEADGQE
+242 QE
-249 EASTAMPITYEY
+249 EAPTALPVSYEY
-261 NEQPPRRPFNWWKAI
+261 TEQPPRRPFNWWKAI
-276 GLFFAVLALML
+276 GVFFFVLTLML
-287 ASYFAGYYRLL
+287 LSYFAGYYRLL
-298 CPCIIGLPEWSEPQ
+298 CPCIIGLPEWTEPQ
-312 PAQPAVKVQS
+312 PAQPAAKVQP
-322 AKPAPAK
+322 AKTAPAK
-329 PQPAPAEATAPKI
+329 PQPAPAETTAPKI
-342 PENPLNLENP
+342 SENPLNSENP
-352 EQPEPRISKPAKP
+352 EQPESRKSKPAKP
-365 ASAPRKQQSAPRK
+365 DPAPRK

-384 EVAPAPQ
+384 EVAPAPP

>member
-1 MPVKNKISLQ
+1 
-11 ELAEFMTTADETLD
+11 MTAADETLD

-106 IDLSDDT
+106 IDLSDET
-113 EQAELDAIDAAAE
+113 EQAELDAIDAAAA
-126 EEAQEMQASQEAVEE
+126 EEALENEEAEETVEE
-141 AADEAVEEFVE
+141 VAEEMPAT
-152 KSVEEEPAEEAV
+152 EPAEEVV
-164 EQTAEEA
+164 EEEVKEEVPEEVLKEEPVEEAEE
-171 PKEATAEET
+171 P
-180 EESMEEPVATEP
+180 MEEPVATEP

-202 EEPAKAAAS
+202 EEPAKAEEPAADTTLES
-211 AEERQSV
+211 EKAPEPEAEE
-218 AEATVENTDDEAL
+218 
-231 AEETPAEESPE
+231 
-242 SEADGQE
+242 QE
-249 EASTAMPITYEY
+249 EAPSALPVSYEY
-261 NEQPPRRPFNWWKAI
+261 TEQPPRRPFNWWKAI
-276 GLFFAVLALML
+276 GVFFFVLTLML
-287 ASYFAGYYRLL
+287 LSYFAGYYRLL
-298 CPCIIGLPEWSEPQ
+298 CPCIIGLPEWTEPQ
-312 PAQPAVKVQS
+312 PAQPAAKVQP
-322 AKPAPAK
+322 AKTAPAK
-329 PQPAPAEATAPKI
+329 PQPAPAETTAPKI
-342 PENPLNLENP
+342 SENPLNSENP
-352 EQPEPRISKPAKP
+352 EQPESRKSKPAKP
-365 ASAPRKQQSAPRK
+365 DPAPRK

-384 EVAPAPQ
+384 EVAPAPP

>member
-106 IDLSDDT
+106 IDLSDET
-113 EQAELDAIDAAAE
+113 EQAELDAIDAAAA
-126 EEAQEMQASQEAVEE
+126 EEALENEEAEETVEE
-141 AADEAVEEFVE
+141 VAEEMPAD
-152 KSVEEEPAEEAV
+152 EPAEEVV
-164 EQTAEEA
+164 EEEVKEEVPEEVLIEEPVEEAEE
-171 PKEATAEET
+171 P
-180 EESMEEPVATEP
+180 MEEPVATEP

-202 EEPAKAAAS
+202 EKPAKAEEPAADTTLES
-211 AEERQSV
+211 EKAPEPEAEE
-218 AEATVENTDDEAL
+218 
-231 AEETPAEESPE
+231 
-242 SEADGQE
+242 QE
-249 EASTAMPITYEY
+249 EAPTALPVSYEY
-261 NEQPPRRPFNWWKAI
+261 TEQAPRRPFNWWKAI
-276 GLFFAVLALML
+276 GVFFFVLALML
-287 ASYFAGYYRLL
+287 LSYFAGYYRLL
-298 CPCIIGLPEWSEPQ
+298 CPCIIGLPEWTEPQ
-312 PAQPAVKVQS
+312 PAQPAAKVQP
-322 AKPAPAK
+322 AKTAPVK
-329 PQPAPAEATAPKI
+329 PQPAPAETTAPKI
-342 PENPLNLENP
+342 SENPLNSENP
-352 EQPEPRISKPAKP
+352 EQPEPRKSKPAKP
-365 ASAPRKQQSAPRK
+365 DPAPRK

-384 EVAPAPQ
+384 EVAPAPP

>member
-1 MPVKNKISLQ
+1 
-11 ELAEFMTTADETLD
+11 MTAADETLD

-106 IDLSDDT
+106 IDLSDET
-113 EQAELDAIDAAAE
+113 EQAELDAIDAAAA
-126 EEAQEMQASQEAVEE
+126 EEALENEEAEETVEE
-141 AADEAVEEFVE
+141 VAEEMPAA
-152 KSVEEEPAEEAV
+152 EPAEEVV
-164 EQTAEEA
+164 EEEVKEEVPEEVLKEEPVEEAEE
-171 PKEATAEET
+171 P
-180 EESMEEPVATEP
+180 MEEPVATEP

-202 EEPAKAAAS
+202 EETAKAEEPAADTTLES
-211 AEERQSV
+211 EKAPEPEAEEQED
-218 AEATVENTDDEAL
+218 APTAL
-231 AEETPAEESPE
+231 PVS
-242 SEADGQE
+242 
-249 EASTAMPITYEY
+249 YEY
-261 NEQPPRRPFNWWKAI
+261 TEQPPRRPFNWWKAI
-276 GLFFAVLALML
+276 GVFFFVLALML
-287 ASYFAGYYRLL
+287 LSYFAGYYRLL
-298 CPCIIGLPEWSEPQ
+298 CPCIIGLPEWTEPQ
-312 PAQPAVKVQS
+312 PAQPAAKVQP
-322 AKPAPAK
+322 AKTAPAK
-329 PQPAPAEATAPKI
+329 PQPAPAETTAPKI
-342 PENPLNLENP
+342 SENPHNPGNP
-352 EQPEPRISKPAKP
+352 EQPEPRKSKPAKP
-365 ASAPRKQQSAPRK
+365 EPAPRKQQH
-378 QQSAPA
+378 APA
-384 EVAPAPQ
+384 EVAPAPP
-391 ADTTVATQPHT
+391 ADTTVATQQHT

>member
-11 ELAEFMTTADETLD
+11 ELAEFMTAADETLD

-106 IDLSDDT
+106 IDLSDET
-113 EQAELDAIDAAAE
+113 EQAELDAIDAAAAEEALENEEAEETVEEVAEEMPATEPTEEVVE
-126 EEAQEMQASQEAVEE
+126 EEVKEEVPEEVLKEEPVEE
-141 AADEAVEEFVE
+141 A
-152 KSVEEEPAEEAV
+152 EEP
-164 EQTAEEA
+164 
-171 PKEATAEET
+171 
-180 EESMEEPVATEP
+180 MEEPVATEP
-192 QTIVTAEKKE
+192 QNIVTAEKKE
-202 EEPAKAAAS
+202 EEPAKAEEPAADTTLES
-211 AEERQSV
+211 EKAPEPEAEE
-218 AEATVENTDDEAL
+218 
-231 AEETPAEESPE
+231 
-242 SEADGQE
+242 QE
-249 EASTAMPITYEY
+249 EAPTALPVSYEY
-261 NEQPPRRPFNWWKAI
+261 TEQPPRRPFNWWKAI
-276 GLFFAVLALML
+276 GVFFFVLTLML
-287 ASYFAGYYRLL
+287 LSYFAGYYRLL
-298 CPCIIGLPEWSEPQ
+298 CPCIIGLPEWTEPQ
-312 PAQPAVKVQS
+312 PVQPAAKVQPT
-322 AKPAPAK
+322 KTAPAK
-329 PQPAPAEATAPKI
+329 PQPAPAETTTPKI
-342 PENPLNLENP
+342 SENPLNSENP
-352 EQPEPRISKPAKP
+352 EQPESRKSKPAKP
-365 ASAPRKQQSAPRK
+365 DPAPRK

-384 EVAPAPQ
+384 EVAPAPP
-391 ADTTVATQPHT
+391 ADTTIATQPHT

>member
-1 MPVKNKISLQ
+1 
-11 ELAEFMTTADETLD
+11 MTAADVTLD

-106 IDLSDDT
+106 IDLSDET
-113 EQAELDAIDAAAE
+113 EQAELDAIDAAAA
-126 EEAQEMQASQEAVEE
+126 EEALENEEAEETVEE
-141 AADEAVEEFVE
+141 VAEEMPADEPTEEV
-152 KSVEEEPAEEAV
+152 VEEEVMEEV
-164 EQTAEEA
+164 PEEVL
-171 PKEATAEET
+171 KEEPVEET
-180 EESMEEPVATEP
+180 EEPMEEPVATEP

-202 EEPAKAAAS
+202 EEPAKAEEPAADTTLES
-211 AEERQSV
+211 EKAPEPEAEE
-218 AEATVENTDDEAL
+218 
-231 AEETPAEESPE
+231 
-242 SEADGQE
+242 QE
-249 EASTAMPITYEY
+249 EAPTALPVSYEY
-261 NEQPPRRPFNWWKAI
+261 TEQPPRRPFNWWKAI
-276 GLFFAVLALML
+276 GVFFFVLALML
-287 ASYFAGYYRLL
+287 LSYFAGYYRLL
-298 CPCIIGLPEWSEPQ
+298 CPCIIGLPEWTEPQ
-312 PAQPAVKVQS
+312 PVQPAAKVQP
-322 AKPAPAK
+322 AKTAPAK
-329 PQPAPAEATAPKI
+329 PQPAPAETTAPKI
-342 PENPLNLENP
+342 SGNTLNPENT
-352 EQPEPRISKPAKP
+352 EQPEPRKSKPAKP
-365 ASAPRKQQSAPRK
+365 EPAPRK

-384 EVAPAPQ
+384 EVAPAPP